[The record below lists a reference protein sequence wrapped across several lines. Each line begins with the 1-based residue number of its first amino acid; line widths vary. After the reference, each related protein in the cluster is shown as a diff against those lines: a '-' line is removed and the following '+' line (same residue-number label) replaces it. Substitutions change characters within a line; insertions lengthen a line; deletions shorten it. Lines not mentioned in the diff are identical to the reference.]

1 MNPNRRS
8 IIVAL
13 AAAGATLATAIPHTA
28 LAQAW
33 PAKSIRIIV
42 PFAPGGTS
50 DAVARLF
57 AEKMQPILGQSVV
70 IENRPGGGGSI
81 GAAQVAKADPDGYTL
96 LVMPGTHVL
105 ADYLLKT
112 PPFHP
117 FNDFTPV
124 SMLVFAPYV
133 IYAAK
138 NQPFSNVPDM
148 IKFARA
154 NPEKLAVGNSD
165 ITTRLAAEAFAIEA
179 KIKLT
184 HINYKGGG
192 PITTDVVGGHLPM
205 GVGTPITIQAFYKE
219 GRVTPLVAT
228 TPKRLAV
235 MPEIPTVAEA
245 LNIPGFEAGTWFAL
259 AGPANLP
266 RPIVDRIQKAVAQ
279 AMPDAEVRSK
289 LLGMGVVPAE
299 DTTPEGMSAV
309 MKSFADRNIALIK
322 TVGIKPE

>member
-1 MNPNRRS
+1 MNKRNFLSAAIAAVLTVFVP
-8 IIVAL
+8 VAS
-13 AAAGATLATAIPHTA
+13 
-28 LAQAW
+28 AQQY
-33 PAKSIRIIV
+33 PSKSIRIIV

-57 AEKMQPILGQSVV
+57 AEKMTTLFGQSV
-70 IENRPGGGGSI
+70 IIDNRPGGAGSI

-96 LVMPGTHVL
+96 LLMPGTHVL
-105 ADYLLKT
+105 AEYLLKT

-117 FNDFTPV
+117 FNDYTPI

-138 NQPFSNVPDM
+138 NQPFATVPEM
-148 IKFARA
+148 IKYAQA

-165 ITTRLAAEAFAIEA
+165 ITTRLAAESFAIEA

-192 PITTDVVGGHLPM
+192 PITTDVVGGHLPL
-205 GVGTPITIQAFYKE
+205 GVGTPITIQSFYKE

-235 MPEIPTVAEA
+235 LPEIPTVAES
-245 LNIPGFEAGTWFAL
+245 LNVPGFQAGTWFAL

-266 RPIVDRIQKAVAQ
+266 RPMVDRIQRAVAQ
-279 AMPDAEVRSK
+279 IIVEQEVRTK

-299 DTTPEGMSAV
+299 DTTPEAMAGV
-309 MKSFADRNIALIK
+309 MKSFVERNAALIK
-322 TVGIKPE
+322 VAGIKPE